1 MPPSVADW
9 SFWIAVCA
17 CAVGQVAILRDTV
30 GARGPDGTHQET
42 EPDDAASP
50 PPMRRRVP
58 GPLHAAG
65 EVMWA
70 VLPGIGLA
78 LVLLW
83 TWNVMHADRRVT
95 MHPQPGATARAI
107 ATR

>member
-1 MPPSVADW
+1 MPPSVATW

-17 CAVGQVAILRDTV
+17 CAAGQIAILRDTV
-30 GARGPDGTHQET
+30 GARGPDGTSPET
-42 EPDDAASP
+42 DPDEPASP
-50 PPMRRRVP
+50 PPVRRRVP
-58 GPLHAAG
+58 GRLHATG
-65 EVMWA
+65 EVIWA

-83 TWNVMHADRRVT
+83 TWHVMHGDRPVT
-95 MHPQPGATARAI
+95 THPESGPTARAI